1 MSGSRRASRKTAPSF
16 KEVAPERTALMKR
29 VRQRDT
35 TPELALRRAL
45 FALGLRFRVRSTTK
59 LPGRPDI
66 LFPGA
71 RLAVFVDGCF
81 WHCCPVHASWPR
93 NNAAVWAAKLR
104 RNVQRDRAI
113 DSALHALSWK
123 AIHVW
128 EHEVKADSSRV
139 ARKISGIVRR
149 RSVRKAEHG

>member
-1 MSGSRRASRKTAPSF
+1 MSGLRRANTRETPSF
-16 KEVAPERTALMKR
+16 KDVAPARTQLMKR

-45 FALGLRFRVRSTTK
+45 FALGLRFRVRSTRK

-66 LFPGA
+66 FFPRA

-93 NNAAVWAAKLR
+93 NNASVWAAKLR
-104 RNVQRDRAI
+104 RNVERDRAI

-139 ARKISGIVRR
+139 ARRISGIVRR
-149 RSVRKAEHG
+149 RSARKAQRG